1 MPVDPE
7 TLREIAL
14 SPQEYQAIVDRLD
27 REPNA
32 LELGLFGAL
41 WSEHCAYKHSRPLL
55 GLFPSDSPRV
65 LVSPGAE
72 NAGVVDV
79 GGGLSVVFKIE
90 SHNHPS
96 AVEPFQGAATGVGGI
111 VRDILAMGARPI
123 ALLNSLRFGPA
134 ESTRTRRLFHGVVE
148 GISWYG
154 NCIGV
159 PDVGGEITFSPC
171 YDDNPLVNAMCIGV
185 VRTDNLVR
193 AIPSGPGDL
202 LLLVGAD
209 TGRDGIHG

>member
-14 SPQEYQAIVDRLD
+14 SPQEYQGIVDRLD
-27 REPNA
+27 REPNS

-134 ESTRTRRLFHGVVE
+134 DSKRTRRLFHGVVE

-159 PDVGGEITFSPC
+159 PDVGGEITFASMLRRQP
-171 YDDNPLVNAMCIGV
+171 PRERHVH
-185 VRTDNLVR
+185 RPR
-193 AIPSGPGDL
+193 PH
-202 LLLVGAD
+202 
-209 TGRDGIHG
+209 R

>member
-14 SPQEYQAIVDRLD
+14 SPQEYQGIVDRLD
-27 REPNA
+27 REPNG

-65 LVSPGAE
+65 LVAPGAE

-96 AVEPFQGAATGVGGI
+96 AVEPFQGAATASAASSATSS
-111 VRDILAMGARPI
+111 RWA
-123 ALLNSLRFGPA
+123 PA
-134 ESTRTRRLFHGVVE
+134 
-148 GISWYG
+148 
-154 NCIGV
+154 
-159 PDVGGEITFSPC
+159 PSPC
-171 YDDNPLVNAMCIGV
+171 
-185 VRTDNLVR
+185 
-193 AIPSGPGDL
+193 
-202 LLLVGAD
+202 
-209 TGRDGIHG
+209 